1 MVKTRRSSMV
11 SSPPLMDRKRRRTL
25 VQQESPHAAQIHE
38 RYTKKEICFRLIQE
52 LFCRGFEGYW
62 YTLLPNGDGLAD
74 ISHALGVEWRYL
86 LPVLSYLGL
95 ITTTVTSMVKN
106 TAIMHWQWIEL
117 QNAIVKYKR
126 FEVSVV
132 RLKHCTRSHF
142 FVLVYLSIALLQHR
156 FARRLPALKVRM
168 LVEHHQIFVSC
179 IWM

>member
-38 RYTKKEICFRLIQE
+38 RYTKKEICFRLLQE
-52 LFCRGFEGYW
+52 LFCRRFEGYW

-74 ISHALGVEWRYL
+74 ILLALGVEWRYL

-142 FVLVYLSIALLQHR
+142 FVLVNLSITLLHYR
-156 FARRLPALKVRM
+156 FMRMLPALKIRM
-168 LVEHHQIFVSC
+168 LVDLNQIFISC
-179 IWM
+179 FCM

>member
-106 TAIMHWQWIEL
+106 TAIMHWQWIKL

-132 RLKHCTRSHF
+132 CLKHCTKYQF
-142 FVLVYLSIALLQHR
+142 FCIGKPKYCSASLQILEKSPC
-156 FARRLPALKVRM
+156 FEDQNV
-168 LVEHHQIFVSC
+168 VITSSDFSQ
-179 IWM
+179 